1 MSLPLR
7 LSLLLLLILSC
18 PAMAADSDEGN
29 IEPSTPLRPESR
41 APVQW
46 DVARAASADVTCEG
60 KEDTIVLGYQGKNQ
74 VWISVRRNGTEGRP
88 LLPPIILP
96 VGTEQADAFCRLP
109 LQIQTFPLDCKKGDG
124 PLEGCVVKPG
134 CQGFTL
140 SDGACDG
147 IHFYWNSQKQ
157 RLDWWRR

>member
-7 LSLLLLLILSC
+7 FSLLLLLTFSF

-46 DVARAASADVTCEG
+46 DVARAVSADVTCEG

-88 LLPPIILP
+88 LLPPHHTAGRDRAGRCLLP
-96 VGTEQADAFCRLP
+96 PATADPDLP
-109 LQIQTFPLDCKKGDG
+109 AGLQERGWPAGGVRRQTG
-124 PLEGCVVKPG
+124 
-134 CQGFTL
+134 L
-140 SDGACDG
+140 SGLYPERWC
-147 IHFYWNSQKQ
+147 
-157 RLDWWRR
+157 L